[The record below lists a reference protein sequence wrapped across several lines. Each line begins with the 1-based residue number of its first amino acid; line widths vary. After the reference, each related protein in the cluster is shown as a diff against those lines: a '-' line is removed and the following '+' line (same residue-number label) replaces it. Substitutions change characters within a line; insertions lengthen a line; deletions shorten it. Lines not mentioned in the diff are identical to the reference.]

1 MKFSFSHFEFDC
13 DALVL
18 TNKGKVFSLNEKPA
32 KLLALLIMGA
42 DRIHSKDEILEVVWP
57 GRTVTNQ
64 VVFQSIG
71 HLRALF
77 GDDAI
82 KTFSR
87 KGYQWQLP
95 LVPVKDDDHANN
107 KAPEQEELPKNN
119 SNERHDNSS
128 DEPAEP
134 STPSARIN
142 RSTAIWPVAAVTILG
157 VLAGVYFL
165 V

>member
-1 MKFSFSHFEFDC
+1 MKFRFSHFEFDC
-13 DALVL
+13 EALVL
-18 TNKGKVFSLNEKPA
+18 TNNGKVFSLNEKPA
-32 KLLALLIMGA
+32 KLLALLLMNA
-42 DRIHSKDEILEVVWP
+42 EHIHSKDEILEAVWP
-57 GRTVTNQ
+57 GREVTNQ

-95 LVPVKDDDHANN
+95 LSEVSDEEVAEVPSPTVETSNSTQSNVGND
-107 KAPEQEELPKNN
+107 NN
-119 SNERHDNSS
+119 STASS
-128 DEPAEP
+128 PAND
-134 STPSARIN
+134 A
-142 RSTAIWPVAAVTILG
+142 TANTSKPAWPLAAATLLG
-157 VLAGVYFL
+157 LLAGAYFF

>member
-13 DALVL
+13 ESLVL
-18 TNKGKVFSLNEKPA
+18 TNNGKVFSLNEKPA
-32 KLLALLIMGA
+32 KLLALLLMESE
-42 DRIHSKDEILEVVWP
+42 RIHSKDEILEAVWP

-95 LVPVKDDDHANN
+95 LTLVTENSTPTEAPTTQLDEVSEQVDTLTPPSTEEPVAEISKSVAKN
-107 KAPEQEELPKNN
+107 KAILPI
-119 SNERHDNSS
+119 
-128 DEPAEP
+128 
-134 STPSARIN
+134 T
-142 RSTAIWPVAAVTILG
+142 VAAAL
-157 VLAGVYFL
+157 VLIAAVYFL

>member
-1 MKFSFSHFEFDC
+1 MKFRFSHFEFDC
-13 DALVL
+13 EALIL
-18 TNKGKVFSLNEKPA
+18 TNNGKVFSLNEKPA
-32 KLLALLIMGA
+32 KLLALLLTNA
-42 DRIHSKDEILEVVWP
+42 EHIHSKDEILEAVWP
-57 GRTVTNQ
+57 GREVTNQ

-95 LVPVKDDDHANN
+95 LSEVTDDEVKHEAPPIAETSNQTQSDASSSNSPEPVPVDDIATGTS
-107 KAPEQEELPKNN
+107 K
-119 SNERHDNSS
+119 
-128 DEPAEP
+128 PA
-134 STPSARIN
+134 
-142 RSTAIWPVAAVTILG
+142 WPLAAATLLG
-157 VLAGVYFL
+157 LLAGAYFF

>member
-13 DALVL
+13 VNLVL
-18 TNKGKVFSLNEKPA
+18 TNNGKVFSLNEKPA
-32 KLLALLIMGA
+32 KLLALLLMESE
-42 DRIHSKDEILEVVWP
+42 RIHSKDEILEAVWP

-95 LVPVKDDDHANN
+95 LTPVSQDNIAQNN
-107 KAPEQEELPKNN
+107 QVVAEDKASVQ
-119 SNERHDNSS
+119 
-128 DEPAEP
+128 DEPQQKEP
-134 STPSARIN
+134 LSETTLRKTTGKSKAVW
-142 RSTAIWPVAAVTILG
+142 SVAAATLLG
-157 VLAGVYFL
+157 LLVGVYFL

>member
-13 DALVL
+13 VNLVL
-18 TNKGKVFSLNEKPA
+18 TNNGKVFSLNEKPA
-32 KLLALLIMGA
+32 KLLALLLMESE
-42 DRIHSKDEILEVVWP
+42 RIHSKDEILEAVWP

-95 LVPVKDDDHANN
+95 LTPVTQDNIAQSNQAASEDKTSLQD
-107 KAPEQEELPKNN
+107 APSHNDSL
-119 SNERHDNSS
+119 S
-128 DEPAEP
+128 EPATNKVT
-134 STPSARIN
+134 SKSKAV
-142 RSTAIWPVAAVTILG
+142 WPVAAAALLG
-157 VLAGVYFL
+157 LLAGVYFL